1 MINSP
6 NFIGTHY
13 YSLDA
18 KNRLAVPAKFR
29 FYLEQDKELVIT
41 QGLEGCLN
49 LFPQSSWATLQ
60 ERLSGTPLKNK
71 MDSRAFKRMLYA
83 SASFVE
89 CDEEGR
95 ILIPQNLVEYS
106 KLKREVAV
114 IGMGAKIELWS
125 KSLWQQ
131 YQKKQMAAFS
141 RNASQMEI

>member
-6 NFIGTHY
+6 NFIGTHF

-29 FYLEQDKELVIT
+29 YYLEQDKELVIT

-49 LFPQSSWATLQ
+49 LFPQSSWRILQ
-60 ERLSGTPLKNK
+60 EKLAATQMKNRLEA
-71 MDSRAFKRMLYA
+71 RAFKRMLYA
-83 SASFVE
+83 SAGFVE

-95 ILIPQNLVEYS
+95 VLIPQNLVEFA

-114 IGMGAKIELWS
+114 IGMGSKIEVWS
-125 KSLWQQ
+125 KILWTQ
-131 YQKKQMAAFS
+131 YQKKQMAAFN
-141 RNASQMEI
+141 RNSSQMEV